1 MDQGSSLRAGRV
13 NVMPKFAFWQ
23 DGCWAKRRTSLQ
35 LSKGFSGKLL
45 TQHENN
51 AITLLYT
58 NCLWLKHHD
67 DPISILH
74 FEYCLH
80 IPSILFCIQILVI
93 FWDTVFRQ
101 FSHESIQK
109 NDPKF
114 AHRIK
119 YFELPN
125 SLQIRDPE
133 WDHHDVSTIN
143 N

>member
-1 MDQGSSLRAGRV
+1 MPLRGG
-13 NVMPKFAFWQ
+13 
-23 DGCWAKRRTSLQ
+23 GCKSCEGNQHDSDCLKTHS
-35 LSKGFSGKLL
+35 
-45 TQHENN
+45 QHENN

>member
-1 MDQGSSLRAGRV
+1 MVPPACLSTSRRILALCPPCPSPFLRSSDPRYL
-13 NVMPKFAFWQ
+13 P
-23 DGCWAKRRTSLQ
+23 
-35 LSKGFSGKLL
+35 
-45 TQHENN
+45 QHENN

-74 FEYCLH
+74 FEYSLH

>member
-1 MDQGSSLRAGRV
+1 M
-13 NVMPKFAFWQ
+13 VMTFLKYPRPQ
-23 DGCWAKRRTSLQ
+23 V
-35 LSKGFSGKLL
+35 

-67 DPISILH
+67 DSISILD
-74 FEYCLH
+74 FEYCLY

-93 FWDTVFRQ
+93 FLDTVFRQ

-109 NDPKF
+109 NKQKF
-114 AHRIK
+114 EYRIK

-125 SLQIRDPE
+125 SIQIQDP
-133 WDHHDVSTIN
+133 
-143 N
+143 

>member
-1 MDQGSSLRAGRV
+1 MGGLVCACALSVITTALEALRCARS
-13 NVMPKFAFWQ
+13 
-23 DGCWAKRRTSLQ
+23 TSHRH
-35 LSKGFSGKLL
+35 SFVAWYTPGA
-45 TQHENN
+45 QHENN

-93 FWDTVFRQ
+93 FWDTEFRQ
-101 FSHESIQK
+101 FSHESMQK